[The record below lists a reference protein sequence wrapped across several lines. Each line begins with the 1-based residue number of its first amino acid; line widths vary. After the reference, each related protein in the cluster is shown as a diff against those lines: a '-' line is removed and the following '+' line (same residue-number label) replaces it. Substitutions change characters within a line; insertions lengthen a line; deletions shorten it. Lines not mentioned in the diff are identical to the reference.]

1 MLERPLLH
9 IIVMW
14 VALAG
19 AWVSPQPSAAA
30 QERIALAFE
39 QTSCSSRL
47 DELIRR
53 MRGQHVVRAVDSS
66 SVPGHILIDV
76 ERGKVSPEELQEMW
90 NRWAGELTT
99 CRVEIMKSCITA
111 NLPPASP

>member
-1 MLERPLLH
+1 MVKRLLFS
-9 IIVMW
+9 IVMW
-14 VALAG
+14 VAMAG
-19 AWVSPQPSAAA
+19 PWGAPQASAAA
-30 QERIALAFE
+30 QERVALAV
-39 QTSCSSRL
+39 QNATCGSRL
-47 DELIRR
+47 DEFITR

-76 ERGKVSPEELQEMW
+76 ERGKVLPEELQEMW

-99 CRVEIMKSCITA
+99 CRVEIMRSCITA